1 MDEHAPAQAGPHP
14 LADEPPAAGPGA
26 ASPPDRRRRRSHE
39 AVSATAAE
47 APGHAGRWGRLL
59 GRVLSGAGIVL
70 VAFNLRPVFTSL
82 AAVLPEVQAAGLSP
96 AGASWLTILPVLCL
110 GVFAPLA
117 PGLARRFGAERV
129 LLGVLL
135 LVALGTGVR
144 GLAGVP
150 ALFAGAA
157 LAGMGIAVGNVLLP
171 GLVKRDF
178 PDRTAS
184 MTGLY
189 TMALCAGAAG
199 GAGLTPPV
207 EHALGGSWAGALA
220 VWALPA
226 LVAALAWAPL
236 AVRAAPR
243 AGQAMGAVE
252 GLWRDRLAWQV
263 TLFMGLQSAF
273 TYCVFGWLAPIL
285 RSRGMDAVAAG
296 GVVSVSILF
305 QVAACLLVP
314 SLAARCRDQR
324 LVCVALAVDAAASLL
339 AALFAPLSLVWLWAP
354 LLGIGQGG
362 LSAAAMMLM
371 VLRSPDARVAAQL
384 SGMAQGVGYVLA
396 SGGPLLVG
404 LLHGWTG
411 GFDAAAGLFAALG
424 LGIALSGFGAGRAA
438 QIRVRDGAHGGG
450 SRPAP

>member
-1 MDEHAPAQAGPHP
+1 MVHACPRMDEHSPTRTGPHDPADALAAGEPRPGAGSDVVAPDAAPAAI
-14 LADEPPAAGPGA
+14 A
-26 ASPPDRRRRRSHE
+26 
-39 AVSATAAE
+39 
-47 APGHAGRWGRLL
+47 APGRAERASGRPW
-59 GRVLSGAGIVL
+59 GRVLLGAGIVL

-82 AAVLPEVQAAGLSP
+82 AAVLPEVRAAGLSP

-117 PGLARRFGAERV
+117 PGLARRFGPERV

-135 LVALGTGVR
+135 LVALGSGLR
-144 GLAGVP
+144 GLAQAP

-157 LAGMGIAVGNVLLP
+157 LAGVGIAVGNVLLP

-178 PDRTAS
+178 SDRAAL

-207 EHALGGSWAGALA
+207 EHALSESWAGALA
-220 VWALPA
+220 AWAVPA

-243 AGQAMGAVE
+243 AGQGAGAAR

-263 TLFMGLQSAF
+263 SLFMGLQSAF

-285 RSRGMDAVAAG
+285 RERGMDAVSAG
-296 GVVSVSILF
+296 VVVSVSILF

-314 SLAARCRDQR
+314 PVAAWCRDQR
-324 LVCVALAVDAAASLL
+324 AVCVVLAVDATVALL
-339 AALFAPLSLVWLWAP
+339 GLLFAPLSLVWLWAP

-362 LSAAAMMLM
+362 LFAAAMMLM
-371 VLRSPDARVAAQL
+371 VLRSPDARAAAGL

-404 LLHGWTG
+404 LLHAWTG
-411 GFDAAAGLFAALG
+411 GFDAAAGLFVALG
-424 LGIALSGFGAGRAA
+424 VGIALSGLGAGRAG
-438 QIRVRDGAHGGG
+438 QIRVRG
-450 SRPAP
+450 